1 MNYTQILILL
11 LVFLSAV
18 LLHLLISR
26 KEAFQ
31 NIRTPLTKENV
42 QSLADEIVLD
52 ILANYQKYKND
63 TKTKDKRVQLRL
75 VDIGYFINL
84 LNDQYPAVQY
94 FIESFDYKKYP
105 SIALEDLQL
114 IKQIITYNVGIISES
129 KINAPADIADID
141 LVSNRIKSFIGILQQ
156 KAIMVQGAAQLM
168 TDFNNSSRLALE
180 NLKKLKLNMPN
191 LKPEDIPLLKADMYY
206 YAFIRASSN
215 FVIDPSL
222 DMLNVPELRLDNLPA
237 AKSATAA
244 IVAAIAPK
252 VVPQPTVAPATV
264 AQPSIVAPTAA
275 PTQPKTPTGLKFS
288 ELVQTLMA
296 YAPIQEAQQKPSTAS
311 TATTAS
317 TEASGETRSALTKT
331 AAPIDEIKSTIRDEI
346 QAQLKGVKLGPKD
359 LTNEDISKRS
369 TEPVPPTAPKANSDA
384 LQQGS
389 WFRSA
394 TDQGC
399 PYADGQQAGK
409 PVPFPIDMNDYIRK
423 DKIPCWGCTLK

>member
-18 LLHLLISR
+18 LLHLLISK

-31 NIRTPLTKENV
+31 NATTPLTKENV

-52 ILANYQKYKND
+52 ILANYQKYKNN
-63 TKTKDKRVQLRL
+63 KVQDKRIQLRL

-84 LNDQYPAVQY
+84 LNDQYPTIQY
-94 FIESFDYKKYP
+94 FIESFDYKRYP
-105 SIALEDLQL
+105 SITLEDLKL
-114 IKQIITYNVGIISES
+114 VKQIMTYNIGIISES
-129 KINAPADIADID
+129 KINEPANIADID
-141 LVSNRIKSFIGILQQ
+141 LLSNRIKTFIGILQQ
-156 KAIMVQGAAQLM
+156 KAVMVQGAAQLL

-206 YAFIRASSN
+206 YAFIRSSSN

-237 AKSATAA
+237 AKSVTAA
-244 IVAAIAPK
+244 IVAAISPPTPAP
-252 VVPQPTVAPATV
+252 
-264 AQPSIVAPTAA
+264 APTATASTPTIA
-275 PTQPKTPTGLKFS
+275 PTTPAATTAPKTPVGLKFS

-296 YAPIQEAQQKPSTAS
+296 YTPIQEAQQKTAS
-311 TATTAS
+311 AIATTTSAVA
-317 TEASGETRSALTKT
+317 TEAAKEKDNSLVKT
-331 AAPIDEIKSTIRDEI
+331 AAPIDEIKATIRDEI
-346 QAQLKGVKLGPKD
+346 KEQLKGVKMGPKD
-359 LTNEDISKRS
+359 MTNDDISKRS
-369 TEPVPPTAPKANSDA
+369 TEPIPPTAPKVKSDA
-384 LQQGS
+384 LEQGS

-399 PYADGQQAGK
+399 PYADGQQTAQ
-409 PVPFPIDMNDYIRK
+409 PYPIDMNDYIRK